1 MSVERIDIVI
11 TENGSR
17 TVSRNIEQIG
27 TSARGA
33 GSAVTALTGLL
44 STLGLSLGISQLIKY
59 ADTYQNIQ
67 NRLQIVTTSTQNLN
81 RVTEELFQIAQR
93 TRVGFEATAQIYSRL
108 AQNTQRLGISQ
119 KELLGVVETINKT
132 VAISGATSI
141 EARNA
146 LIQFSQGMASGTL
159 RGDELRSVLEQ
170 LPGLAQQIAKGM
182 GVAYEDLRKLAKD
195 GKLTPDTI
203 LTALKKQAQEVD
215 ELFKKMT
222 PTISQSMELVR
233 NSFIRFI
240 GQMNQANGVA
250 GLFSNSLKFIADN
263 MEAFAAG
270 LFVVTAAL
278 TAMAAASAVAALAN
292 PFVLAVTAIAAAV
305 TALQLFGD
313 QWQLYSVG
321 VRDSS
326 NYIVS
331 FKDVVLGT
339 FAVATTYVKQAWASI
354 SEAAVSAYGQAT
366 TLWAQY
372 GPTLSA
378 YFNSALEFYK
388 SYLDTLIG
396 VGVGTYN
403 SIVGI
408 WNAYSSDIA
417 AAVAPVVGFLQGVYT
432 SIAETGAAA
441 YRFIVDNWSGFASTV
456 GGYVAQFAD
465 IVRTVANT
473 VIGIFVGL
481 VNASV
486 QAFSALPAA
495 LGDIGFRAAN
505 ALIEP
510 IIGGIN
516 KVISGLNSLGAGLTP
531 FQGGGLNNP
540 FAGAASNLGQG
551 VAKSFSDALSRDYVG
566 ETGAAIKKAVEES
579 RAGKVVAESFTDA
592 LKRDYVREFGG
603 ALTPGLRSAL
613 DEIDREAQKRARAR
627 QEAID
632 RGSLNP
638 GGTPGSLGRP
648 VGKDGKGSKS
658 TGEEATDPFLEAQK
672 KLLKDIKGPLDDYL
686 LNMRALDQLL
696 KDGKITNE
704 EYERS
709 WEKIRL
715 KLLETR
721 TDAMSGIE
729 RGLIKIHQ
737 EASNTAKLVEDAL
750 TNAFK
755 KAEDTFVN
763 FIKTGKINFKD
774 FATSIIEDLARIAFK
789 QAVTAPLSGF
799 LSSFFGGAGGGGG
812 GGGSLFGFGGSISN
826 FLGSLFNFNPFG
838 FATGGDFTVP
848 ETGKGVDSSLVA
860 FRASPGEVVSVNRP
874 GASGG
879 SAGGRTIVNFNIST
893 PNPEAFRQSEAQI
906 AAKMQRIASR
916 AGRVS

>member
-132 VAISGATSI
+132 VALSGATSI

-170 LPGLAQQIAKGM
+170 LPGLAQQIAKGI

-195 GKLTPDTI
+195 DKLTPDTI
-203 LTALKKQAQEVD
+203 LTALKKQAQEVE
-215 ELFKKMT
+215 ELFKKLT
-222 PTISQSMELVR
+222 PTISQSMELVG

-240 GQMNQANGVA
+240 GQMNQANSVA

-292 PFVLAVTAIAAAV
+292 PFVLAVVAIAAAA

-313 QWQLYSVG
+313 QWQLYAVG

-326 NYIVS
+326 NVIVT
-331 FKDVVLGT
+331 FKDVVLAT
-339 FAVATTYVKQAWASI
+339 FSVATNYIKQAWASI

-366 TLWAQY
+366 ALWAQY

-388 SYLDTLIG
+388 SYLNTLIG

-408 WNAYSSDIA
+408 WNAYASDIS

-432 SIAETGAAA
+432 QIAETGAAA

-510 IIGGIN
+510 IISGIN
-516 KVISGLNSLGAGLTP
+516 KVISGLNSLGANLTP
-531 FQGGGLNNP
+531 FQGAGLNNP

-579 RAGKVVAESFTDA
+579 RAGKVVAESFTES

-638 GGTPGSLGRP
+638 GGPAASLGKP
-648 VGKDGKGSKS
+648 AGKGGKGGGKS
-658 TGEEATDPFLEAQK
+658 SGEEATDPFLEAQK

-755 KAEDTFVN
+755 KAEDTFIN

-799 LSSFFGGAGGGGG
+799 LSSLFGGASGGGGG
-812 GGGSLFGFGGSISN
+812 GNAGGLFDLLKAGNGFGQLS
-826 FLGSLFNFNPFG
+826 FG

-848 ETGKGVDSSLVA
+848 ETGKGVDSGLVA